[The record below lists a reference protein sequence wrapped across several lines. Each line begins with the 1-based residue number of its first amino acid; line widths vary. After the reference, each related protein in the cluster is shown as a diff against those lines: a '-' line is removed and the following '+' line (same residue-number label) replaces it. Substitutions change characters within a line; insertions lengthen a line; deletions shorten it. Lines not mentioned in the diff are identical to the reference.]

1 MEISNHNWE
10 KSFNLIHAK
19 LKVCKKTIYFYYY
32 IIIKSIYLIKSKLKL
47 KSFEKIFYVIF
58 NNI

>member
-19 LKVCKKTIYFYYY
+19 LKECKKTINFYYY
-32 IIIKSIYLIKSKLKL
+32 IIIKSIYLIKSKRKL
-47 KSFEKIFYVIF
+47 KSFEKIF
-58 NNI
+58 